1 MNQFGNLIN
10 VNHIKN
16 SLNARIRRLTM
27 YINLIIPY
35 VKTLYN
41 ILKKCLSY
49 LKGYLYLYHISK
61 NENLARPYKLV

>member
-41 ILKKCLSY
+41 IKKNA
-49 LKGYLYLYHISK
+49 YHT
-61 NENLARPYKLV
+61 